1 MPGILAHYTFA
12 KRYLPEEELP
22 WEEAVLAGT
31 QGPDPFMA
39 YGTNPL
45 RPRKDKKDVN
55 PWGELMHHTPIE
67 NVYGPM
73 LSEAQKA
80 EGEQREFLFAYLDGL
95 LMHFSLDRIVHPYV
109 FYRTG
114 FDENGKYAGIY
125 IYYHGFFETL
135 IDESIAKKDGLFIRP
150 DKAMGQLSKKQQAW
164 ASKLWKDSATVPLK
178 ETAFEESYRE
188 YNQVSRLLWSKK
200 GIKRALLKPLLGA
213 KSKPYSL
220 IYPPSLKPFEALD
233 ILNESHSAWK
243 DPVSGEERLSSVED
257 LFEQAHQDFL
267 EVHGWLLKA
276 KQGKDVTLDLKDWA
290 KNLDHDGTPFGSTK
304 KYYSKEI
311 LPLL

>member
-1 MPGILAHYTFA
+1 
-12 KRYLPEEELP
+12 
-22 WEEAVLAGT
+22 
-31 QGPDPFMA
+31 
-39 YGTNPL
+39 
-45 RPRKDKKDVN
+45 
-55 PWGELMHHTPIE
+55 
-67 NVYGPM
+67 
-73 LSEAQKA
+73 
-80 EGEQREFLFAYLDGL
+80 
-95 LMHFSLDRIVHPYV
+95 
-109 FYRTG
+109 
-114 FDENGKYAGIY
+114 
-125 IYYHGFFETL
+125 
-135 IDESIAKKDGLFIRP
+135 
-150 DKAMGQLSKKQQAW
+150 MGQLSKKQQAW
-164 ASKLWKDSATVPLK
+164 ASKLWKDTATVPLK

-233 ILNESHSAWK
+233 ILNESHSVWK

>member
-12 KRYLPEEELP
+12 KRYLPEEELS

-135 IDESIAKKDGLFIRP
+135 IAACITALVCI
-150 DKAMGQLSKKQQAW
+150 
-164 ASKLWKDSATVPLK
+164 SAISGYV
-178 ETAFEESYRE
+178 TARR
-188 YNQVSRLLWSKK
+188 QPR
-200 GIKRALLKPLLGA
+200 
-213 KSKPYSL
+213 
-220 IYPPSLKPFEALD
+220 
-233 ILNESHSAWK
+233 
-243 DPVSGEERLSSVED
+243 
-257 LFEQAHQDFL
+257 
-267 EVHGWLLKA
+267 
-276 KQGKDVTLDLKDWA
+276 
-290 KNLDHDGTPFGSTK
+290 
-304 KYYSKEI
+304 
-311 LPLL
+311 